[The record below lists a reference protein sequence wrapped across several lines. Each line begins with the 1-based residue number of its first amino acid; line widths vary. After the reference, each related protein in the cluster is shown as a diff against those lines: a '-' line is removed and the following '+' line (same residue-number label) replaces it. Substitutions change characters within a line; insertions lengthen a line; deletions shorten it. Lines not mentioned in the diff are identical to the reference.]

1 MSHAIQKNH
10 NQPIIITSAN
20 NKELA
25 QKIKKVSKQVM
36 VRNYKLY
43 KALENK

>member
-1 MSHAIQKNH
+1 MSHTTKKNH
-10 NQPIIITSAN
+10 HQPIIITSAN
-20 NKELA
+20 SKELA
-25 QKIKKVSKQVM
+25 QKIKKISKQVM